1 MGNFTGETVIGRTGS
16 SVPARIVRELLEFL
30 EAGQPPADFAAPEGW
45 ELAPVCALSGMPPG
59 PYCVSTI
66 QEWVR
71 RGASLPPAESEFS
84 AKTPDLD
91 NTRHPWRASLPQSES
106 EFSTKTPDLNN
117 TRHPWRAA
125 GMPPVSKDDSSAQAE
140 LYKQIAHGSAICD
153 CDMHTPAG
161 IIYPA
166 EYQAWFLAAQRNGE
180 LDYASAPLEIISPRD
195 GFVFF
200 ASTEFPQGKNAAPG
214 GSPAARPSIPVEV
227 IGGAA
232 DTLTVEYDGKPLP
245 SASRPFV
252 FFLPQERGEHRLAI
266 RCGNEESAV
275 RFSVE

>member
-30 EAGQPPADFAAPEGW
+30 EAGQPPEGFAAPEGW

-66 QEWVR
+66 RECVR
-71 RGASLPPAESEFS
+71 IGA
-84 AKTPDLD
+84 D
-91 NTRHPWRASLPQSES
+91 NT
-106 EFSTKTPDLNN
+106 
-117 TRHPWRAA
+117 
-125 GMPPVSKDDSSAQAE
+125 
-140 LYKQIAHGSAICD
+140 HGSAI

-180 LDYASAPLEIISPRD
+180 LNYASAPLEIISPRD

-200 ASTEFPQGKNAAPG
+200 ASTEFPQDKNAASG

-245 SASRPFV
+245 SVSRPFV